1 MIGQTIARQPVRQ
14 PLHDGAKSLRAMRK
28 VLIVLL
34 VIALDLQSADPAK
47 LGMDP
52 DQLALIS
59 TRMKEFVDEGRI
71 GGAVMLIAR
80 PNGIAFSEAVGHRD
94 IEMRE
99 PMQVDTI
106 FRVASITKPVTA
118 IGIMMLQEEG
128 RLVIRA
134 PLDRYLPEFRGLRL
148 KNGSEPSRPV
158 TVQDLMTHT
167 SGMVGSAAA
176 RSVVGESF
184 GTKTLADVVEV
195 YSQTPLEH
203 EPGAKFLYTAAG
215 FDTLGRIIEVVSG
228 RSYETFMEERIFGP
242 LGMKDSHFFLPPEKE
257 DRFAQFRDSA
267 LRMEY
272 SGEGRTVFPAPASG
286 LCSTTNDLGALL
298 QMMMNRGTHNGQRF
312 LSPASVDAMT
322 TNKLPKEASRRYGL
336 GWSVIRPGRAPLSSG
351 NVFYHNGGTGASAW
365 VDRQKDLALVFLI
378 HQDDRNR
385 SYVRAVFRAMAT
397 TAVAD

>member
-1 MIGQTIARQPVRQ
+1 
-14 PLHDGAKSLRAMRK
+14 MRR

-34 VIALDLQSADPAK
+34 AIALDLQSADPAK
-47 LGMDP
+47 LGMDS

-99 PMQVDTI
+99 PMRVDTI

-176 RSVVGESF
+176 LSIVGENF

-195 YSQTPLEH
+195 YSQTPQI
-203 EPGAKFLYTAAG
+203 PQ
-215 FDTLGRIIEVVSG
+215 DRRVVPSQVP
-228 RSYETFMEERIFGP
+228 RNFK
-242 LGMKDSHFFLPPEKE
+242 MK
-257 DRFAQFRDSA
+257 RA
-267 LRMEY
+267 
-272 SGEGRTVFPAPASG
+272 
-286 LCSTTNDLGALL
+286 
-298 QMMMNRGTHNGQRF
+298 
-312 LSPASVDAMT
+312 
-322 TNKLPKEASRRYGL
+322 
-336 GWSVIRPGRAPLSSG
+336 RPWISSWA
-351 NVFYHNGGTGASAW
+351 YLW
-365 VDRQKDLALVFLI
+365 LI
-378 HQDDRNR
+378 
-385 SYVRAVFRAMAT
+385 
-397 TAVAD
+397 